1 MSVRLLVWLVVC
13 SALVAAGALG
23 ATSPVPAADAPPVV
37 IAAQFLIEISESK
50 TKPMAVACVTFPDEG
65 SKGFVIYGAAIVR
78 GNVMLLSTRYVCQPL
93 AYAWRHSP
101 IFTGQPELTLPF
113 SSIDAVETVAHE
125 WFHTRGV
132 ASEEQTECHAVQYTW
147 KWLRR
152 ANLSASFLAVARRHL
167 LDNSRRPPG
176 YKIPSGCLLAG

>member
-1 MSVRLLVWLVVC
+1 MLVRLLVFLVVC
-13 SALVAAGALG
+13 CALEPVSGRAA
-23 ATSPVPAADAPPVV
+23 TIPVPPADAPPVV
-37 IAAQFLIEISESK
+37 IATQFLIEISESK
-50 TKPMAVACVTFPDEG
+50 TKPMAVGCVTFPDEG

-101 IFTGQPELTLPF
+101 IFTGQSQPTLPF

-132 ASEEQTECHAVQYTW
+132 ASEKQAECHAVQYTW

-152 ANLSASFLAVARRHL
+152 SSRSASFLAAARRHL

-176 YKIPSGCLLAG
+176 YKIPSGCLLVG